1 MKFAAPILLSLFAPV
16 AIASPDDYPSTAVV
30 IQVQCKGI
38 SFDTA
43 SISQIALAGRI
54 LQDTFNQVHMDND
67 SNDDDKELAHVEF
80 SRRDAE
86 TTNDLGRGYRWG
98 GWSGD
103 VSCRLCKNDDDM
115 LLSTAML
122 QGSANKAWEA
132 AFVAGLLTTPSFSM
146 VTSCDIRMKP
156 SPDFLQIPNVDIA
169 LQCQGGPDLTNLNVA
184 QATLVSH
191 ALQASYNT
199 VHSELDDGDA
209 VLEQVFFH
217 AGTNGGLYAATTD
230 LGRGYRWGGWSG
242 DVSCRLCK
250 NDDDAAMLVGQSGAA
265 LKAWENEFVV
275 ALLQSANTDFHTVK
289 SCSIKLSTHKKMD
302 EEEQFLVLPEAPQML
317 AAVSA
322 DATTHVKI
330 KVNCNGF
337 DFKKLSIADDIFMG
351 NVLQDSYN
359 AVHEEEDDD
368 AELTN
373 MIYDGIAGVSVST
386 ATDAS
391 LQRGY
396 RWGGWSGDVSCRLC
410 KNDDDAALTLKSSGA
425 ALMLWQDQLV
435 VALLESGR
443 PAFAKVSSCQ
453 IKMKATMSAS
463 STSMIKRGLRA
474 VAPQ

>member
-1 MKFAAPILLSLFAPV
+1 MKFSAAILLSLFAR
-16 AIASPDDYPSTAVV
+16 AATAAPDDYPSTAVV
-30 IQVQCKGI
+30 IQVQCKGLN
-38 SFDTA
+38 FDTA

-80 SRRDAE
+80 SRRDE
-86 TTNDLGRGYRWG
+86 MTDLGRGYRWG

-132 AFVAGLLTTPSFSM
+132 AFVAGLLTTPAFAK

-250 NDDDAAMLVGQSGAA
+250 NDDDAALLVGQSGAA

-275 ALLQSANTDFHTVK
+275 ALLQSANNDFHTIK
-289 SCSIKLSTHKKMD
+289 SCSIKLSTHKKMEED
-302 EEEQFLVLPEAPQML
+302 EPFLVLPEATQML

-322 DATTHVKI
+322 DAKTHVQI

-351 NVLQDSYN
+351 NALQDTYN
-359 AVHEEEDDD
+359 SVHEDEDDD
-368 AELTN
+368 AELSN
-373 MIYDGIAGVSVST
+373 LIYDGIAAVSMS
-386 ATDAS
+386 TDAS

-410 KNDDDAALTLKSSGA
+410 KNDDDAALTLKSSGT
-425 ALMLWQDQLV
+425 ALQLWQQQLV
-435 VALLESGR
+435 VALLQSGR
-443 PAFAKVSSCQ
+443 PVFAKVTSCQ
-453 IKMKATMSAS
+453 IKVKAAMSAA

-474 VAPQ
+474 SAVPE